1 MSSPEPQD
9 SGDAVPPLDSIQRPT
24 VKVFAASMRRAS
36 ALPERAAERCA
47 SGCGAGQRR
56 RLAGIERGKL
66 SITKGSDNLMIFGNE
81 DGNDTRC
88 KVCGSLLYSVVGA
101 FVRVAMGT
109 LVDEPTI
116 RPTAHIFVG
125 SKARWWKLTNTKS
138 TWSSPDLPRP

>member
-1 MSSPEPQD
+1 
-9 SGDAVPPLDSIQRPT
+9 
-24 VKVFAASMRRAS
+24 MRRAS

-47 SGCGAGQRR
+47 RGCGAGQRR

-88 KVCGSLLYSVVGA
+88 KVCGSLLYSVVRDGA

-125 SKARWWKLTNTKS
+125 SKARWCKLTNN
-138 TWSSPDLPRP
+138 LPRHEEHVVVAGPSKTLEHSDFDWSR